1 MRALVVSGALLGCF
15 ASAPRAIAG
24 PIVRPLQASTAN
36 PNYFVDGNGKA
47 VVLTGSH
54 TWNDLQDWGAGA
66 VETLDFDA
74 YVGMLSS
81 HGQNF
86 TLLWRTELPHFC
98 GLPTGALTDYD
109 VAQQPWL
116 RPGPGTATDGKPKFD
131 LTQFDASFF
140 DRLRARVSQLNDG
153 GIYAGVYLFT
163 GEWLM
168 SFRCGNDGY
177 PLTGANNVNGID
189 DGSGTGSITMTGR
202 NAITAVQDAFVQK
215 TVDTLNDLPNVL
227 WIVSEE
233 APSNSAW
240 WNGHVISLVK
250 SYESGK
256 PLQHPVGWATLTGG
270 TDAQL
275 YDSDADWVAPLA
287 RLSPTRSCG
296 TGSPACKVNVNDS
309 DHSYFGMWNDSA
321 QTNRNYFWEN
331 FTNGDSV
338 IFMDPYTVYYPREGR
353 NNCPSPDAGICIGPD
368 PRWEN
373 VRATMGYIRAL
384 ADRMNLIQMTPQ
396 ANLSSTGNALA
407 RATASGSE
415 VLVYSPSGGAFTVD
429 LSFTTR
435 TLSVEWLN
443 PQNGALTTA
452 SPVVGGSS
460 SQSFNPPFSGDAVLH
475 LLDSS
480 GADGGVDGGQAGTPD
495 AGARGDAGG
504 SGADSGPVEQD
515 SGSAADA
522 GSTGKVTAGCGCG
535 ATPVAGAALLAL
547 LLAIQQAS
555 RRRVRIRSAG

>member
-1 MRALVVSGALLGCF
+1 
-15 ASAPRAIAG
+15 
-24 PIVRPLQASTAN
+24 
-36 PNYFVDGNGKA
+36 
-47 VVLTGSH
+47 
-54 TWNDLQDWGAGA
+54 
-66 VETLDFDA
+66 
-74 YVGMLSS
+74 
-81 HGQNF
+81 
-86 TLLWRTELPHFC
+86 
-98 GLPTGALTDYD
+98 
-109 VAQQPWL
+109 
-116 RPGPGTATDGKPKFD
+116 
-131 LTQFDASFF
+131 
-140 DRLRARVSQLNDG
+140 
-153 GIYAGVYLFT
+153 
-163 GEWLM
+163 
-168 SFRCGNDGY
+168 
-177 PLTGANNVNGID
+177 
-189 DGSGTGSITMTGR
+189 
-202 NAITAVQDAFVQK
+202 
-215 TVDTLNDLPNVL
+215 
-227 WIVSEE
+227 
-233 APSNSAW
+233 
-240 WNGHVISLVK
+240 
-250 SYESGK
+250 
-256 PLQHPVGWATLTGG
+256 
-270 TDAQL
+270 
-275 YDSDADWVAPLA
+275 
-287 RLSPTRSCG
+287 
-296 TGSPACKVNVNDS
+296 
-309 DHSYFGMWNDSA
+309 
-321 QTNRNYFWEN
+321 
-331 FTNGDSV
+331 
-338 IFMDPYTVYYPREGR
+338 
-353 NNCPSPDAGICIGPD
+353 
-368 PRWEN
+368 
-373 VRATMGYIRAL
+373 MGYIRAL